1 MLNVLISKTL
11 EQSLME
17 VQEEEEL
24 AVLSAQRREYEQT
37 RNYSLLNAQRMEA
50 KDLRMKQ
57 E

>member
-24 AVLSAQRREYEQT
+24 DVLQSQRQEYE
-37 RNYSLLNAQRMEA
+37 
-50 KDLRMKQ
+50 
-57 E
+57 